1 MRIARVWGNDNGYGL
16 SKDYAVIKPLLE
28 AAGFAVERSSPNRP
42 AKGKTDIAIHL
53 EHIYA
58 RNLELSPVNV
68 AIPNVEWCPPHMVTA
83 MRRCTHVVAKTHSAA
98 DFLRNAGIESI
109 YTGWTSPDIY
119 APDMDRHLD
128 IVHIAG
134 RSPLKNTHAVIQ
146 AMRHLPDL
154 HLHVFAPRNL
164 GARPDNVTHYK
175 VNLTAERA
183 VEVINK
189 AMIHVLPS
197 QYEGFGHMLNEA
209 AACDA
214 RIVTTDHEPMRM
226 FDDRFLVPVAA
237 SRRQGL
243 ATMAV
248 TRPEDIAAQID
259 RAYRWTGTGSTRG
272 GYHARDAEFKAKM
285 GQFLSGI

>member
-1 MRIARVWGNDNGYGL
+1 MRTARVWGTDNGYGL

-83 MRRCTHVVAKTHSAA
+83 MRRCTHVVAKTRSAA
-98 DFLRNAGIESI
+98 YFLFGSGIKSI
-109 YTGWTSPDIY
+109 ITGWTSPDIY
-119 APDMDRHLD
+119 DGTLTRHLD
-128 IVHIAG
+128 AVHIAG

-146 AMRHLPDL
+146 AMRHLPGRT
-154 HLHVFAPRNL
+154 LHVFAPRNL
-164 GARPDNVTHYK
+164 GNVPDNVIHHK
-175 VNLTAERA
+175 ANLTADQMAEI
-183 VEVINK
+183 INQSVV
-189 AMIHVLPS
+189 HVLPS

-214 RIVTTDHEPMRM
+214 RIVTTNHEPMRM

-243 ATMAV
+243 AMLAV
-248 TRPEDIAAQID
+248 TRPEDIAAQLEN
-259 RAYRWTGTGSTRG
+259 AFAWSGTGSTRDA
-272 GYHARDAEFKAKM
+272 YLVRDAEFKTAM
-285 GQFLSGI
+285 GQFLSTL

>member
-1 MRIARVWGNDNGYGL
+1 MWGTDNGYGL

-28 AAGFAVERSSPNRP
+28 AAGFEVERSSPNRP

-98 DFLRNAGIESI
+98 YFLRNAGIESVF
-109 YTGWTSPDIY
+109 TGWTSPDIY
-119 APDMDRHLD
+119 DGALSRHLD
-128 IVHIAG
+128 AVHIAG

-146 AMRHLPDL
+146 AMRHLPGRT
-154 HLHVFAPRNL
+154 LHVFAPRNL
-164 GARPDNVTHYK
+164 GNVPDNVIHHK

-183 VEVINK
+183 VEVINM

-259 RAYRWTGTGSTRG
+259 RAYRWTGTGSTRD

>member
-98 DFLRNAGIESI
+98 YFLRNAGIESI
-109 YTGWTSPDIY
+109 FTGWTSPDIY
-119 APDMDRHLD
+119 DGALSRHLD
-128 IVHIAG
+128 AVHIAG
-134 RSPLKNTHAVIQ
+134 RSPLKNTNAVIQ
-146 AMRHLPDL
+146 AMRHLPGRM
-154 HLHVFAPRNL
+154 LHVFAPRNL
-164 GARPDNVTHYK
+164 GKVPDNVIHHK

-183 VEVINK
+183 VEVINM

-226 FDDRFLVPVAA
+226 FDDRFLVPVSA

-248 TRPEDIAAQID
+248 TRPEDIAEQIE
-259 RAYRWTGTGSTRG
+259 RAIAWSGTGSTRDA
-272 GYHARDAEFKAKM
+272 YLARDAEFKTAM
-285 GQFLSGI
+285 GQFVSTL

>member
-1 MRIARVWGNDNGYGL
+1 MRTARVWGTDNGYGL
-16 SKDYAVIKPLLE
+16 SKDYAVIRPLLD
-28 AAGFAVERSSPNRP
+28 AAGFSVERSSPNRP
-42 AKGKTDIAIHL
+42 AKGRADIAIHL

-68 AIPNVEWCPPHMVTA
+68 AIPNVEWCPGHMVTA
-83 MRRCTHVVAKTHSAA
+83 MRRCTHVVAKTRSAEY
-98 DFLRNAGIESI
+98 FLRGAGIDSVF
-109 YTGWTSPDIY
+109 TGWTSPDIY
-119 APDMDRHLD
+119 APELQRHLD

-164 GARPDNVTHYK
+164 GATPDNVTHHK
-175 VNLTAERA
+175 VNLTADISA
-183 VEVINK
+183 EVINK
-189 AMIHVLPS
+189 AIIHVLPS

-226 FDDRFLVPVAA
+226 FDDRFLVKV
-237 SRRQGL
+237 SGSKRQGL
-243 ATMAV
+243 ATLAV
-248 TRPEDIAAQID
+248 TRPEDIAEQID
-259 RAYRWTGTGSTRG
+259 KAYRWTGTGSTRDA
-272 GYHARDAEFKAKM
+272 YLVRDAEFKTKM
-285 GQFLSGI
+285 GQFLNTL